1 MAALT
6 AGLNVPLNL
15 YLRYGVQL
23 PEEFISLFRAL
34 QNSKK
39 RGAAEKLEINGWM
52 LVFICGVTFRYF
64 SLFVLLLFCGSCLIA
79 LTSVW

>member
-39 RGAAEKLEINGWM
+39 QGRQK
-52 LVFICGVTFRYF
+52 R
-64 SLFVLLLFCGSCLIA
+64 
-79 LTSVW
+79 